1 MLTEAK
7 TFAAH
12 PELVD
17 SVIPRPFDQSS
28 VIRGSK
34 SNVSRALSRAPAKIA
49 ILDHTAAL
57 GGGEIALLNFVRLL
71 DRSKYD
77 PVVVLFSD
85 GPLRD
90 QLTHACVRSTLI
102 PLNKKVVNARKDT
115 LGARTLVKIPQLIS
129 ALGFSLRLMDYLR
142 SEGFAL
148 IHTNSLKSDILGGIA
163 GKIARIPVIWHV
175 RDRIETDYLPTSVV
189 GAFRMLAKF
198 IPTCVVANSAA
209 TLETLRL
216 PANRF
221 RATVPS
227 GISLGPSLR
236 VVHDG
241 THASM
246 GEENPDR
253 PTGQIPI
260 VGMVGR
266 LSPWKGQHIFIKAA
280 SEVLK
285 RFPQCR
291 FQIVGSALFGEDYY
305 ETGIRE
311 LANRLGISDSVE
323 LLGFR
328 TDAAQLMANF
338 RILVHASTT
347 GEPFGQVIVE
357 GMAAGKPIVA
367 TDGGGVP
374 EIVVDGVTGILVPM
388 GDAGSMAR
396 AICRLLEDEQLS
408 HRMGI
413 AGNLRVR
420 ERFDIEQT
428 VKKIEKIY
436 DSLLLGGNT
445 DSVKV

>member
-1 MLTEAK
+1 VLTKAQ
-7 TFAAH
+7 TFAARS
-12 PELVD
+12 ELVD
-17 SVIPRPFDQSS
+17 SVIPRPFDELS
-28 VIRGSK
+28 VIR
-34 SNVSRALSRAPAKIA
+34 VSDSSIVRAASRPPAKIA

-71 DRSKYD
+71 DRSRYD
-77 PVVVLFSD
+77 PVVILFSD

-90 QLTHACVRSTLI
+90 RLTNARVRSVLI
-102 PLNKKVVNARKDT
+102 PLNANVVNARKDT

-129 ALGFSLRLMDYLR
+129 ALDFSLRLLSYLR
-142 SEGFAL
+142 SERFAL

-163 GKIARIPVIWHV
+163 GKIARVPVIWHV
-175 RDRIETDYLPTSVV
+175 RDRIDTDYLPKSVV
-189 GAFRMLAKF
+189 AAFRLLAKF
-198 IPTCVVANSAA
+198 LPTCVIANSAA
-209 TLETLRL
+209 TLETLHL

-227 GISLGPSLR
+227 GISLGPSRR

-241 THASM
+241 THSNM
-246 GEENPDR
+246 GDQNPDR
-253 PTGQIPI
+253 RAGQTPVIGI
-260 VGMVGR
+260 VGR

-291 FQIVGSALFGEDYY
+291 FQIVGSALFGEDHY
-305 ETGIRE
+305 EKGIFQ
-311 LANRLGISDSVE
+311 LINRLGITNSVE

-328 TDAAQLMANF
+328 TDVAQLMANF
-338 RILVHASTT
+338 RILVHASTS

-357 GMAAGKPIVA
+357 GMALGKPIVA
-367 TDGGGVP
+367 TNGGGVP

-388 GDAGSMAR
+388 GNAGAMAR
-396 AICRLLEDEQLS
+396 AICRLLEDEQLG

-413 AGNLRVR
+413 AGSQRVR
-420 ERFDIEQT
+420 EFFDIEQT

-436 DSLLLGGNT
+436 DSLLLGGTNH
-445 DSVKV
+445 SVKL